1 MVRFL
6 TMDQTVFPVNEES
19 KRCQPSLMEKKKIN
33 EYNIAAD
40 CDKRRILIPK

>member
-1 MVRFL
+1 
-6 TMDQTVFPVNEES
+6 MDQTVFPES
-19 KRCQPSLMEKKKIN
+19 QKAAGLHLWKKN